1 MESGAALSPLIL
13 AAIGWVSLAALAVS
27 AVRHGADRS
36 PVIKSDAWW
45 WCWAGVTLL
54 AFRWPLLWVPHQFN
68 PDESQ
73 LIAGALTLRHDPMFW
88 RAVDGGTAGP
98 LDYYPLLPAAWGDGP
113 ASYAIARLIALAIVF
128 GALLLAGAS
137 LRRAIGAEVARLAV
151 LPALVFLA
159 FTTHPDFTHYS
170 TELMPLLLLAAAVYL
185 SIRHAHAPSPWR
197 AWAIALVLGSVL
209 WTKPQAMPLAAT
221 VWGLFV
227 MNELRCA
234 RAKHIVLPLVVG
246 SLLPTVVCFAL
257 ATATGQAE
265 HLVVPYFMR
274 NFGYVREAP
283 LPFVERALL
292 QWQNSLVDGY
302 LGLWLAGTMLLAAV
316 GVACARGTT
325 AHLRRLALAGGVVLV
340 VGGLTAIA
348 PSRPSTHHLWF
359 IVLPLVWTTGIA
371 LAAVNQAVAGAPAQ
385 VRRTLLVAGLFLA
398 CGTLPQIGWRAR
410 HADEFAYAHALGM
423 PAARLQISTLIRKL
437 TDPEEPL
444 AVWGW
449 RTSLYV
455 EAGRR
460 QATRQAQTEAQIY
473 PNDYQR
479 YFLRRYFE
487 DFQAAQPSV
496 FADAV
501 GPGNFAFVD
510 PRQAHESFPPLREW
524 VRARYTL
531 IATIDGVRLFVR
543 NDRLGRLSANP

>member
-13 AAIGWVSLAALAVS
+13 AALGWVSLAALAVS
-27 AVRHGADRS
+27 AVRHSAGRS
-36 PVIKSDAWW
+36 PVIKSDGWW
-45 WCWAGVTLL
+45 WSLAGVTLL

-113 ASYAIARLIALAIVF
+113 ASYAIARLIALATVF
-128 GALLLAGAS
+128 GALIFAGAS

-151 LPALVFLA
+151 LPALVFVA

-185 SIRHAHAPSPWR
+185 AIRHAPAPSPWLG
-197 AWAIALVLGSVL
+197 WAVALLLGSVL
-209 WTKPQAMPLAAT
+209 WAKPQAVPLAAT

-227 MNELRCA
+227 ANELRCA
-234 RAKHIVLPLVVG
+234 RAKNIFLSLVVG
-246 SLLPTVVCFAL
+246 SLLPTLVCFVAV
-257 ATATGQAE
+257 TAAGQTE
-265 HLVVPYFMR
+265 HLIVPYFLR

-302 LGLWLAGTMLLAAV
+302 LGLWLAGTLLLAAV
-316 GVACARGTT
+316 GLAGARGTT
-325 AHLRRLALAGGVVLV
+325 APLRRLALAEAVVLA

-348 PSRPSTHHLWF
+348 PSRPSAHHLWF
-359 IVLPLVWTTGIA
+359 IVLPLVWTAGIA
-371 LAAVNQAVAGAPAQ
+371 LAVMNQIAADAPAQ
-385 VRRTLLVAGLFLA
+385 ARRRLLVAGLFLA
-398 CGTLPQIGWRAR
+398 GGTLPQLGWRAR
-410 HADEFAYAHALGM
+410 HADEFAYAHTLGI
-423 PAARLQISTLIRKL
+423 PAARLQLSTLIRRL
-437 TDPEEPL
+437 TLPDEPL

-487 DFQAAQPSV
+487 DFQAAQPPV

-543 NDRLGRLSANP
+543 NDRLDRLSASP